1 MLNKVFVAIA
11 FLYLIA
17 TAAAGT
23 SALLLTLWAYN
34 IDDRM
39 LSDIVTATIR
49 NTAAAMAAMGF
60 FGGGDMFFTIWQFL
74 RNQEAEKARNQ
85 EREEERQSRRAEQEA
100 LRTEREEERQ
110 SRRAEQEALR
120 TEREEQH
127 QARRAEQE
135 ARRAEQEALR
145 AEQEARRAE
154 QEEQREARRAERE
167 EHRAERAEFIAL
179 LQAERARNEALTA
192 HILELTELVISR
204 RNGNGNDAN
213 GRGHNADTAPPP

>member
-100 LRTEREEERQ
+100 LRTEREE
-110 SRRAEQEALR
+110 
-120 TEREEQH
+120 QH

-135 ARRAEQEALR
+135 ALRAEQEARR